1 MLSPLTEERIIAP
14 ANLFYCDC
22 RHDCVDSFMLP
33 ALVGK
38 MLMTDITLMLL
49 VGGHK
54 SDQAGEVVKRGKGWK
69 VCRVK
74 STGGTGKAL

>member
-22 RHDCVDSFMLP
+22 RHDCVDSFILP
-33 ALVGK
+33 VLVGD
-38 MLMTDITLMLL
+38 MLMTDTGLMLL
-49 VGGHK
+49 IVGHK
-54 SDQAGEVVKRGKGWK
+54 SDKAGEIVKRGKGWK

-74 STGGTGKAL
+74 